1 LRHSALALPLVVQ
14 WRPIDTRFAQLE
26 GRLTHHR
33 RWLEKEIESQNQ
45 DFVDVEQHR
54 KRYVRFLYR
63 QAEGNSNGELEE
75 QRIAK
80 RMRRV
85 EIVGRWLS
93 NSPQAQWSS
102 VGKHRTEHIGSCNWF
117 LDITKYRNWK
127 KKSFNRDQ
135 ANDAVAL
142 QSDWHDRVLFVQGI

>member
-1 LRHSALALPLVVQ
+1 
-14 WRPIDTRFAQLE
+14 
-26 GRLTHHR
+26 
-33 RWLEKEIESQNQ
+33 LEKEIESQNQ

-63 QAEGNSNGELEE
+63 QAEGNSNGEFEE

-93 NSPQAQWSS
+93 NSPQVQCVSA
-102 VGKHRTEHIGSCNWF
+102 GKHRTENIGSCNWF
-117 LDITKYRNWK
+117 LEITKYRSWK

-142 QSDWHDRVLFVQGI
+142 QSDWHDRVLFVQGM